1 MAAIAAVLVV
11 VAVGILVHAHD
22 DTPKPRRAA
31 VPPPTAPPA
40 TYDLAARL
48 ACHDA
53 LLGVEGTASANET
66 AMQQAV
72 TAAEETTVEAL
83 RDIQI
88 KYAPTGRPPDG
99 PTLQEAARAIAQWCN
114 EHHVT

>member
-1 MAAIAAVLVV
+1 MAALAAVLVV
-11 VAVGILVHAHD
+11 VAVGLLAHD
-22 DTPKPRRAA
+22 DSPKHRRAA
-31 VPPPTAPPA
+31 VPRSTGPTA
-40 TYDLAARL
+40 TYDLAAHL

-53 LLGVEGTASANET
+53 LLGEQGATSANET

-72 TAAEETTVEAL
+72 SAAEVTSVEAL

-88 KYAPTGRPPDG
+88 KYAPTGRVPDD
-99 PTLQEAARAIAQWCN
+99 LLREAVRAIAQWCN